1 MEKSNS
7 FYYKLFEK
15 LNMIDNNGSLLDK
28 AAKKAMIVYKF
39 FTSAMNAVSVKKRMK
54 GMEDKKYSRLF
65 QFKDKHK
72 DKRCF
77 VICTGP
83 SLTVDDVHKLKDEYT
98 FGMNSIV
105 KLFSKTEWRPT
116 YYVISDALV
125 YKYLKDDV
133 NFKEQKNKFISSDI
147 VKVEKISDED
157 IAYYVDGYG
166 YFKHGH
172 AIEFSDNAYT
182 KVLAGGTVTYDVLQL
197 AAYMGFKEIYLL
209 GCDSDY
215 NGPQKHFAEYLDKN
229 SKLNGIN
236 FNISHF
242 FESYKV
248 AQRYCENHDTKI
260 YNATRGGKLEVFPRV
275 DFDSLFDENK

>member
-65 QFKDKHK
+65 QFKDIHK

-147 VKVEKISDED
+147 VKV
-157 IAYYVDGYG
+157 
-166 YFKHGH
+166 
-172 AIEFSDNAYT
+172 
-182 KVLAGGTVTYDVLQL
+182 
-197 AAYMGFKEIYLL
+197 
-209 GCDSDY
+209 
-215 NGPQKHFAEYLDKN
+215 
-229 SKLNGIN
+229 
-236 FNISHF
+236 
-242 FESYKV
+242 
-248 AQRYCENHDTKI
+248 
-260 YNATRGGKLEVFPRV
+260 
-275 DFDSLFDENK
+275 